1 VLFSS
6 GDSPTSVTE
15 GVCSESCE
23 ETVGCCEASALC
35 EEVEEC
41 SAAEFAE
48 GVLGAETVDSEI
60 VIVSEEHPLS
70 ASPRARKAAEN
81 LMPSF
86 KERP

>member
-1 VLFSS
+1 M
-6 GDSPTSVTE
+6 
-15 GVCSESCE
+15 
-23 ETVGCCEASALC
+23 GCCEASVLC
-35 EEVEEC
+35 EEAEER

-48 GVLGAETVDSEI
+48 VLGAETVDSEI

-81 LMPSF
+81 LVPSF

>member
-1 VLFSS
+1 
-6 GDSPTSVTE
+6 
-15 GVCSESCE
+15 
-23 ETVGCCEASALC
+23 VGCCEASALC

-81 LMPSF
+81 LVPSF
-86 KERP
+86 KECP

>member
-1 VLFSS
+1 M
-6 GDSPTSVTE
+6 
-15 GVCSESCE
+15 
-23 ETVGCCEASALC
+23 GCCEASAFC

-41 SAAEFAE
+41 SFAE
-48 GVLGAETVDSEI
+48 GVLDAETVDSEI

-81 LMPSF
+81 LVPSF

>member
-1 VLFSS
+1 
-6 GDSPTSVTE
+6 
-15 GVCSESCE
+15 
-23 ETVGCCEASALC
+23 VGCC

-81 LMPSF
+81 LVPSF
-86 KERP
+86 EECP

>member
-1 VLFSS
+1 M
-6 GDSPTSVTE
+6 
-15 GVCSESCE
+15 
-23 ETVGCCEASALC
+23 GCCEASAFC

-41 SAAEFAE
+41 SAEE
-48 GVLGAETVDSEI
+48 VLDAETVDSEI

-81 LMPSF
+81 LVPSF